1 MKAGVIKSIGDYGQ
15 EFTALSKYGATTKDI
30 YNINNQFNDT
40 TGRFKTIPYNDNGNA
55 LRFMVAN
62 DRPSAYRGIFISLFA
77 NQETINTR
85 SVLGYYRERRQQG
98 VPSKNT
104 LVMGMNVLNSSGGIN
119 NDPNSVDR
127 PVTFTVDA
135 TRIVN
140 ESKNTG
146 RLKNVLRIRRSARQA
161 QGNPSSK
168 KLLCF

>member
-1 MKAGVIKSIGDYGQ
+1 M
-15 EFTALSKYGATTKDI
+15 
-30 YNINNQFNDT
+30 
-40 TGRFKTIPYNDNGNA
+40 
-55 LRFMVAN
+55 
-62 DRPSAYRGIFISLFA
+62 
-77 NQETINTR
+77 
-85 SVLGYYRERRQQG
+85 GYYRERRQQG

-146 RLKNVLRIRRSARQA
+146 RLK
-161 QGNPSSK
+161 K
-168 KLLCF
+168 CFKN

>member
-1 MKAGVIKSIGDYGQ
+1 
-15 EFTALSKYGATTKDI
+15 
-30 YNINNQFNDT
+30 
-40 TGRFKTIPYNDNGNA
+40 
-55 LRFMVAN
+55 
-62 DRPSAYRGIFISLFA
+62 
-77 NQETINTR
+77 
-85 SVLGYYRERRQQG
+85 
-98 VPSKNT
+98 
-104 LVMGMNVLNSSGGIN
+104 MNVLNSSGGIN

-168 KLLCF
+168 ITMFLDDILNLKFGQNKEV